1 MCNHLSDDHFKKGP
15 IRDALF
21 WSVLFPCDY
30 CPKGLGQCPYRL
42 SNQPNSKRGFT
53 QLGTLLNAKF
63 KTKIELSIWDNL
75 YTPSVIPWAIIGCSN
90 PSLCAKQTTHWK
102 TLLYGRQKKQ
112 KNLSDHKLDHHWW
125 LGHPANSLF
134 VGCSNRVCWWWDK
147 VMDLDVAHHQGT
159 PGHNRAHQGIQGTP
173 GQGSH
178 YFDCPSSRVR
188 RGQLPCWAVNSEGPP
203 WLDCPSN

>member
-1 MCNHLSDDHFKKGP
+1 MCSFHVTIARKVLGNAHIDYRTNTFQKGALLSWE
-15 IRDALF
+15 LC
-21 WSVLFPCDY
+21 WT
-30 CPKGLGQCPYRL
+30 L
-42 SNQPNSKRGFT
+42 S
-53 QLGTLLNAKF
+53 L
-63 KTKIELSIWDNL
+63 TKIELSIWDNL
-75 YTPSVIPWAIIGCSN
+75 YRPSVLPWSIIRCPN
-90 PSLCAKQTTHWK
+90 PFLCAKQTTHWK

-134 VGCSNRVCWWWDK
+134 VGCSNRFCWWWDK